1 MITKEL
7 AAAPAMLPL
16 YVNTHKGAGER
27 MVRTAGGSID
37 SHTHSSRQKR
47 ISACIFSTA
56 V

>member
-7 AAAPAMLPL
+7 AAAPAVLPL
-16 YVNTHKGAGER
+16 DVNTHKGAGGR

-37 SHTHSSRQKR
+37 SHTHSSREKGM
-47 ISACIFSTA
+47 SACIFSTA